1 MKRSTITTS
10 IAATL
15 LATGAMVSTAFGATA
30 ATQGQQDSSRAAAP
44 VSSCTAGDL
53 SIDITKDP
61 HGGAG
66 QQAFAVHYTAADA
79 DTHCLMQ
86 GFPTNVRFY
95 QPNGEIA
102 TGIFATAEHTVAE
115 AVTIDADHSGV
126 SYFVQPATG
135 QHNAVGSVSF
145 RTPTG
150 VQRNHVEVAWP
161 DEPVHGAELKVTP
174 VSQA

>member
-1 MKRSTITTS
+1 MKRSRITTG
-10 IAATL
+10 ITAAA
-15 LATGAMVSTAFGATA
+15 LAAGTMVGTAFGATA
-30 ATQGQQDSSRAAAP
+30 AAQGEQGSSRTSAP

-86 GFPTNVRFY
+86 GLPTELRFY
-95 QPNGEIA
+95 QPNGETA
-102 TGIFATAEHTVAE
+102 PGISATAEHTVAE

-135 QHNAVGSVSF
+135 QHNELGSVSF

-150 VQRNHVEVAWP
+150 VQRNRVEVAWP